1 MRYKIGQE
9 SNVIASYL
17 ISYRGAIVGK
27 SRTAHSTQADRNAET
42 QRIKGL
48 KYAREILKQ

>member
-17 ISYRGAIVGK
+17 ISHRGVIVSK
-27 SRTAHSTQADRNAET
+27 SRTTHSTQADRNAET
-42 QRIKGL
+42 QRTQGL